1 MSPIDQLGP
10 GDYPQTYREPY
21 GPAQLW
27 RWLVDTMWTIEHAFE
42 RSKASGRAV
51 DDTRLRIFFV
61 LSIFTLA
68 FVSLG
73 LRATRAALWS
83 PVGEEGREAAPLAGA
98 RADLTD
104 RNGELLAVDLTHYGL
119 YVDPREIWDAD
130 ETRHKLPAAY
140 PKLSLDRLDKA
151 LRSGRREYLAGGLTP
166 QEMKGVHDLGLPGV
180 SFEEEPRR
188 VYPLGATAEHLI
200 GFSDAGGRG
209 LAGAE
214 KALDADLHAAA
225 GTGEP
230 VRLAMDIRVQAALQ
244 DELQKAQAKFGTLT
258 AQGLVVNIHT
268 GEILAMA
275 STPDFDPNAPGRS
288 PIANLTNHEAASV
301 YELGSVFK
309 AFTIAMGLDTGVV
322 NLDSSFDVHAPI
334 MVGGHLIHDFDKGDS
349 TLALWQVFTHS
360 SNIGAATL
368 AMRAGSDRMKT
379 YFSRFG
385 LFKAAPSELLES
397 ARPILPRQFT
407 DPTLAQI
414 AFGQGISVSPL
425 ALATGYS
432 SLMNG
437 GLYFPLTIKKV
448 DPAHLPQGVRVISQD
463 TSYKMLQL
471 MRMNVHTDPKGS
483 GHKADAI
490 GLRVGGKTGSAQ
502 KPEHGHYS
510 KDNISTFAAVF
521 PTDGPIDAPRYMVFI
536 TLDSPHV
543 TPDSYGFITA
553 GWNAAPTAGAVIDR
567 IAPFLDV
574 KRIITADAPLPGQTA
589 SAPKPSDMAE

>member
-1 MSPIDQLGP
+1 MSPIDP
-10 GDYPQTYREPY
+10 VSPVDYPHYREPY

-27 RWLVDTMWTIEHAFE
+27 RWLVDMVWNIERAFE

-61 LSIFTLA
+61 QAIFAMA
-68 FVSLG
+68 FILLG
-73 LRATRAALWS
+73 LRATRAALFA
-83 PVGEEGREAAPLAGA
+83 PIEGAGHEAAPIAGA

-104 RNGELLAVDLTHYGL
+104 RNGSLLAVDLTHYGVYL
-119 YVDPREIWDAD
+119 NPREIWDTD
-130 ETRHKLPAAY
+130 ETRRKLPPAF
-140 PKLSLDRLDKA
+140 PKLSMDRLNKA
-151 LRSGRREYLAGGLTP
+151 LASGRREYLGGGLTP
-166 QEMKGVHDLGLPGV
+166 AEMKVIHDLGLPGV

-188 VYPLGATAEHLI
+188 VYPLGPTAEHLI

-209 LAGAE
+209 IAGAE
-214 KALDADLHAAA
+214 KALDTDLHAAA
-225 GTGEP
+225 GTGQP
-230 VRLAMDIRVQAALQ
+230 VQLAMDLRVQAALQ
-244 DELQKAQAKFGTLT
+244 DELQKAQAKYQTLT
-258 AQGLVVNIHT
+258 AQGMVVNVHT

-275 STPDFDPNAPGRS
+275 SVPDFDPNAPGKS
-288 PIANLTNHEAASV
+288 PIPNLTNHEAASV

-309 AFTIAMGLDTGVV
+309 AFTIAMGLDQGVV
-322 NLDSSFDVHAPI
+322 TLDSTFDVHAPI

-349 TLALWQVFTHS
+349 QLALWQVFTHS

-368 AMRAGSDRMKT
+368 AMRAGPDRMKD
-379 YFSRFG
+379 YFSRYG

-425 ALATGYS
+425 ALATGYTA
-432 SLMNG
+432 LMNG
-437 GLYFPLTIKKV
+437 GVYRPLTIRKV
-448 DPAHLPQGVRVISQD
+448 DPAHVAQGRRVISEQ
-463 TSYKMLQL
+463 TSYQMLQL

-483 GHKADAI
+483 GHKADAV

-510 KDNISTFAAVF
+510 KNNVSSFVAVF
-521 PTDGPIDAPRYMVFI
+521 PTDGPINTDRYLVI
-536 TLDSPHV
+536 VTLDDPHV
-543 TPDSYGFITA
+543 TPDSFGFITA

-567 IAPFLDV
+567 IAPFVGV
-574 KRIITADAPLPGQTA
+574 KRVITADTPLPGQA
-589 SAPKPSDMAE
+589 GAAKPQDMAE

>member
-1 MSPIDQLGP
+1 MSPIDP
-10 GDYPQTYREPY
+10 VDYPQHYREPY

-27 RWLVDTMWTIEHAFE
+27 RWVVEMVWNVERAFE

-61 LSIFTLA
+61 LSIFSLA
-68 FVSLG
+68 FVTLG
-73 LRATRAALWS
+73 LRATRAALFA
-83 PVGEEGREAAPLAGA
+83 PMGEEVGEAAPLLAGA

-104 RNGELLAVDLTHYGL
+104 RNGQLLAVDLTHYGL
-119 YVDPREIWDAD
+119 YLDPREIWDND
-130 ETRHKLPAAY
+130 EIRRRLPTAF
-140 PKLSLDRLDKA
+140 PKLSRERLEKA
-151 LRSGRREYLAGGLTP
+151 LASGRREYLAGGLTP
-166 QEMKGVHDLGLPGV
+166 QEMKTVHDMGLPGV

-188 VYPLGATAEHLI
+188 VYPLGPTGEHLI

-209 LAGAE
+209 IAGAE
-214 KALDADLHAAA
+214 KALDSELHAAA

-230 VRLAMDIRVQAALQ
+230 VQLAMDLRVQAALQ

-258 AQGLVVNIHT
+258 AQGMVVNVHT

-275 STPDFDPNAPGRS
+275 STPDFDPNAPGHS
-288 PIANLTNHEAASV
+288 PIPNLTNHEAASV

-322 NLDSSFDVHAPI
+322 TLDSTFDVHAPI

-349 TLALWQVFTHS
+349 QLALWQVFTHS

-368 AMRAGSDRMKT
+368 AMRAGPDRMKT
-379 YFSRFG
+379 YFQRYG
-385 LFKAAPSELLES
+385 LFKTAPSELLES

-407 DPTLAQI
+407 DQTLAQI

-425 ALATGYS
+425 ALATGYT

-437 GLYFPLTIKKV
+437 GLYLPLTIKKA
-448 DPAHLPQGVRVISQD
+448 DPAHPRQGQRVISEQ
-463 TSYKMLQL
+463 TSYQMLQL

-483 GHKADAI
+483 GHKADAL

-502 KPEHGHYS
+502 KPEHGRYS
-510 KDNISTFAAVF
+510 KDNVSSFVAVF
-521 PTDGPIDAPRYMVFI
+521 PTDGPIQTDRYLVMI
-536 TLDSPHV
+536 TLDAPHV
-543 TPDSYGFITA
+543 TPDSFGFITA

-567 IAPFLDV
+567 IASFLNV
-574 KRIITADAPLPGQTA
+574 KRVITTDAPLPGQTA
-589 SAPKPSDMAE
+589 AAKPSDMAE

>member
-27 RWLVDTMWTIEHAFE
+27 RWLVDLMWNVERAFE
-42 RSKASGRAV
+42 RSKTSGRAV

-61 LSIFTLA
+61 LAIFSLA

-83 PVGEEGREAAPLAGA
+83 PVEEEGHEAAPLAGA

-104 RNGELLAVDLTHYGL
+104 RNGNLLAVDLTHYGVYL
-119 YVDPREIWDAD
+119 DPREIWDTD
-130 ETRHKLPAAY
+130 ETRRKLPLAY
-140 PKLSLDRLDKA
+140 PKLSIERLDKA
-151 LRSGRREYLAGGLTP
+151 LKSGRREYLGGGLTP
-166 QEMKGVHDLGLPGV
+166 QEMKVVHDLGLPGV

-188 VYPLGATAEHLI
+188 IYPLGATAEHLI

-214 KALDADLHAAA
+214 KALDSDLHAAA

-230 VRLAMDIRVQAALQ
+230 VQLAMDLRVQAALQ

-258 AQGLVVNIHT
+258 AQGVVVNIHT

-275 STPDFDPNAPGRS
+275 STPDFDPNAPGKS

-309 AFTIAMGLDTGVV
+309 AFTLAMGLDTGVV
-322 NLDSSFDVHAPI
+322 TLDTTFDVHAPI

-360 SNIGAATL
+360 SNIGAAKL
-368 AMRAGSDRMKT
+368 AMMAGPDRMQT
-379 YFSRFG
+379 YFRRYG

-397 ARPILPRQFT
+397 ARPLLPRQFS
-407 DPTLAQI
+407 DQTLAQI

-425 ALATGYS
+425 ALATGYT

-437 GLYFPLTIKKV
+437 GLYIPLTIRKAK
-448 DPAHLPQGVRVISQD
+448 DGQRPAGVRVISQD

-471 MRMNVHTDPKGS
+471 MRLNVTDPKGS

-502 KPEHGHYS
+502 KPENGHYS
-510 KDNISTFAAVF
+510 RNNISTFAGVF
-521 PTDGPIDAPRYMVFI
+521 PADGPIDADRYMVFV

-543 TPDSYGFITA
+543 TPDSAGFITA

-567 IAPFLDV
+567 IAPFLGV
-574 KRIITADAPLPGQTA
+574 QRRTSADAPLTSQAA
-589 SAPKPSDMAE
+589 SAASGSTQ